1 MDSAHVSDTAVRE
14 QLTRILA
21 DGQFRQSTILHD
33 FLSYIVNEMLLGHSN
48 TLKEYTIGTMVL
60 SKKTAYDTQSDASV
74 RIHAGR
80 LRKALTA
87 YYSGSGK
94 SDPILITVPKGSYV
108 PKFEPNTP
116 STYLAVADGYKVY
129 NRPTLAVL
137 PFHVYSKELDAAL
150 ADGLCDQLCTDFTHF
165 NEIAVV
171 SYYSAR
177 RFAEQHD
184 DLRKIG
190 QLLDVNYILTGNIQS
205 VGEDIRIRVQLTVT
219 NTLQQIWASTYERKR
234 HAFNTFTLQDDI
246 VRHVINQIA
255 GSLGIIIRN
264 SVQLPPDKE
273 LLDIKVYDA
282 VFWFYYLVGELDA
295 NLYQKALSSM
305 KESVRLDNT
314 YALGWA
320 ILGETYV
327 AGHFF
332 QFLPQEDKP
341 LDEAVKCGKM
351 ALKLD
356 KNCHHAYQ
364 TLALAHVFRHEKD
377 ACLAVVKSW
386 QALNVN
392 VAGVSGGLG
401 FCLICCGEYEQG
413 YQMLSDSIYLNPYYP
428 WWFNAGICM
437 YHLKRNEFEE
447 AIYWAEKLQA
457 FTPLWQA
464 LFTITALMES
474 GRYREAQEISQ
485 ASPLYMLPEGLA
497 PAIRLFIHDEAMAI
511 LIESRNAEAQRLA
524 LKQA

>member
-1 MDSAHVSDTAVRE
+1 MESAHVSDADVRA
-14 QLTRILA
+14 QLTKILT
-21 DGQFRQSTILHD
+21 DSQFRHSAILHD
-33 FLSYIVNEMLLGHSN
+33 FLAYIVDATLAGRSN

-80 LRKALTA
+80 LRKALSA
-87 YYSGSGK
+87 YYSGTGK
-94 SDPILITVPKGSYV
+94 SDPVLITVPKGSYV
-108 PKFEPNTP
+108 PKFEANTP
-116 STYLAVADGYKVY
+116 STYLAVADGHKIY

-137 PFHVYSKELDAAL
+137 PFHVYNKEMDAAL

-165 NEIAVV
+165 NEIAVL

-190 QLLDVNYILTGNIQS
+190 QMLDVNYILTGNIQS
-205 VGEDIRIRVQLTVT
+205 EDENIRIRVQLTVA

-295 NLYQKALSSM
+295 TLFQKALSSM
-305 KESVRLDNT
+305 RESVRLDNT

-327 AGHFF
+327 AGYFYR
-332 QFLPQEDKP
+332 FLPAEEKA

-364 TLALAHVFRHEKD
+364 TLALAHVFRHEKE
-377 ACLAVVKSW
+377 ACLNIVKSW
-386 QALNVN
+386 QALHVN

-401 FCLICCGEYEQG
+401 FCLICCGEYDQG
-413 YQMLSDSIYLNPYYP
+413 HQMLSDSIYLNPFYP

-437 YHLKRNEFEE
+437 YHLKRKEFDE

-457 FTPLWQA
+457 HTPLWQS

-474 GRYREAQEISQ
+474 GKQTEARTYSQ
-485 ASPLYMLPEGLA
+485 SHPSSLTPETLA
-497 PAIRLFIHDEAMAI
+497 QVVRVFIHDEAMA
-511 LIESRNAEAQRLA
+511 LTIESRYAEAMGLA
-524 LKQA
+524 IKQY